1 MAYCCKCGVALDE
14 HVAVCPLCHFE
25 IPDDLIEK
33 KNKELPYPKAINAHV
48 DNSGVVKNKILYAYA
63 MISFAI
69 VLILL
74 VLNSIITPT
83 HQYFQY
89 AIVGIVASILYLFL
103 FLGYIKRLTYI
114 LMCLGLLTWLMCVFL
129 DSLDNQLVWSITW
142 ALPIIGAMT
151 FIFVIVRILYV
162 KGKHT
167 NHFIFIP
174 VYICTGLAILIPLI
188 ELTIR
193 FNIGLPFKLTWS
205 LIATISLVAFSTV
218 VAGLYYQTPEYI
230 KERLIRIF
238 HI

>member
-14 HVAVCPLCHFE
+14 HVEMCPLCHFE
-25 IPDDLIEK
+25 IPEDLVEK
-33 KNKELPYPKAINAHV
+33 KNKVLPYPKAINAHV
-48 DNSGVVKNKILYAYA
+48 DNSGTVKNKILYSYA
-63 MISFAI
+63 MISFAV

-89 AIVGIVASILYLFL
+89 AVVGIVASILYLFL

-114 LMCLGLLTWLMCVFL
+114 LTCLGILTWLMCVFL
-129 DSLDNQLVWSITW
+129 DSLDNVFAWSITW
-142 ALPIIGAMT
+142 AMPIITAAT
-151 FIFVIVRILYV
+151 IIFVVVRVLYV

-174 VYICTGLAILIPLI
+174 VYICMGSALLLPLI

-193 FNIGLPFKLTWS
+193 LNIGLKLKLTWS
-205 LIATISLVAFSTV
+205 LIGTISLVAFSAV
-218 VAGLYYQTPEYI
+218 VVGLYYQTPEYI
-230 KERLIRIF
+230 KERLTRIF